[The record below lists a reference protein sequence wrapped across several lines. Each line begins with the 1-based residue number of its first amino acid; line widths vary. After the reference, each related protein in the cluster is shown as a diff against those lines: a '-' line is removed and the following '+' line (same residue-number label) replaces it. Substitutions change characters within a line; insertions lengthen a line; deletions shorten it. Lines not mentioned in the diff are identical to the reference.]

1 MSELY
6 PNSYQIPAML
16 VSKTPKDVSEKLASG
31 DYIGTEKMDGAWY
44 QAEKTDDGSTY
55 LFGRSKSKKTG
66 ELAEKSANFPHI
78 MAWIAG
84 LPKNTILIGE
94 IYKPGGKS
102 NDVTKI
108 SGCLPKKAY
117 ERQFED
123 KSGNYEPLHYYIH
136 DIIMFGNKDLSNESY
151 IERLI
156 YLQNAIAPQIDSEYI
171 EIAEPVYKNLEQAL
185 QEVFD
190 KGGEGMVFRHKDSV
204 YEPGKRP
211 KTVFKIKTE
220 ETFDAVI
227 MGFVDPEKY
236 YTGKDADNWPYVE
249 DLNGKLYH
257 LEDGVRIKTPT
268 RPVTKAYY
276 NGWKAGINVG
286 AFDNDGV
293 LHSVGTISSGM
304 TDFLREDM
312 AKNPDK
318 YLNKVVEIQAMSVDP
333 KEQTIRHGRL
343 MRVRDDKNAEECT
356 LNSIFGK

>member
-31 DYIGTEKMDGAWY
+31 DYIGTEKLDGAWY
-44 QAEKTDDGSTY
+44 QFEKTDDGSVY

-66 ELAEKSANFPHI
+66 ELTEKSENFPHLS
-78 MAWIAG
+78 AWIAG

-94 IYKPGGKS
+94 VYRPGGKS

-136 DIIMFGNKDLSNESY
+136 DIIRLGNEDLSNKPY
-151 IERLI
+151 TERLE
-156 YLQNAIAPQIDSEYI
+156 YLQNVIAPQIDSEYI

-190 KGGEGMVFRHKDSV
+190 KGGEGMVFRHKNSI

-227 MGFVDPEKY
+227 IGFVDPERA
-236 YTGKDADNWPYVE
+236 YTGKELDSWQYFD
-249 DLNGKLYH
+249 
-257 LEDGVRIKTPT
+257 EDGT
-268 RPVTKAYY
+268 PVTKAYY

-312 AKNPDK
+312 AHNPNK

-343 MRVRDDKNAEECT
+343 MRVRDDKNIEECT
-356 LNSIFGK
+356 LKSIFG